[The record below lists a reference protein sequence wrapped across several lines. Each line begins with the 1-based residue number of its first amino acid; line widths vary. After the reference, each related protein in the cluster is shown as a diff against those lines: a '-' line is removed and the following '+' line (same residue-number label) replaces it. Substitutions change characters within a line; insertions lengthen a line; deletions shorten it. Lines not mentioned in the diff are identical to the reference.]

1 MIRLLN
7 QVVCICAWL
16 TNFQPVLVPPP
27 MEASDEEISE
37 YFQKLEDSDITD
49 QESDDECEHLCYCK
63 LLLLTHITYWQT

>member
-7 QVVCICAWL
+7 QVVCVCAWL

-37 YFQKLEDSDITD
+37 YLQKLEDSDITD
-49 QESDDECEHLCYCK
+49 QESDDECEH
-63 LLLLTHITYWQT
+63 